1 MNWINEIRTPHKD
14 AGFSQYDEDSIILN
28 IFDAIGTTNRYYVDI
43 GALAYGGTMSNT
55 QSLHNLGWKGLA
67 FDMDEDPSNRAIK
80 EFITPFNI
88 CDILEKYDCPK
99 DFDFL
104 SLDIDSFDYD
114 VLESILE
121 KYAPR
126 VICSE
131 FNGTLDPNSTI
142 KIEYKEG
149 YVWDKTN
156 NYGYS
161 FSAGKYLLD
170 KFGYVVILNQD
181 ETNIFAIKK
190 ELIDFEVNVIATQ
203 SIYHAINKYAKWID
217 CREKIEIND

>member
-1 MNWINEIRTPHKD
+1 MNWISEIRNPRQD
-14 AGFSQYDEDSIILN
+14 AGLSQYDEDTIILN
-28 IFDAIGTTNRYYVDI
+28 TFDHIGTTNRYYVDI
-43 GALAYGGTMSNT
+43 GALAYGTTMSNT
-55 QSLHNLGWKGLA
+55 QILHNLGWKGLA
-67 FDMDEDPSNRAIK
+67 FDMDEDPTNRAIK

-114 VLESILE
+114 VLESILKE
-121 KYAPR
+121 YSPR
-126 VICSE
+126 LICSE

-142 KIEYKEG
+142 KLEYQEG
-149 YVWDKTN
+149 YVWDRTN

-170 KFGYVVILNQD
+170 KYGYVVILNQD

-203 SIYHAINKYAKWID
+203 TIYHGINPLAKWID
-217 CREKIEIND
+217 CKEPIKND

>member
-1 MNWINEIRTPHKD
+1 MNWISEIRNPRQD
-14 AGFSQYDEDSIILN
+14 AGLSQYDEDAIILN
-28 IFDAIGTTNRYYVDI
+28 TFDHIGTTNRYYVDI
-43 GALAYGGTMSNT
+43 GALAYGTTMSNT
-55 QSLHNLGWKGLA
+55 QILHNLGWKGLA
-67 FDMDEDPSNRAIK
+67 FDMDEDPTNRAIK

-88 CDILEKYDCPK
+88 CDILKKYNCPK

-114 VLESILE
+114 VLESILQE
-121 KYAPR
+121 YSPR
-126 VICSE
+126 LICSE
-131 FNGTLDPNSTI
+131 FNGTLDPNSSI
-142 KIEYKEG
+142 KLEYQEG
-149 YVWDKTN
+149 YVWDRTN

-170 KFGYVVILNQD
+170 KYGYVIILNQD

-203 SIYHAINKYAKWID
+203 TIYHGINPLAKWID
-217 CREKIEIND
+217 CKEPIKND

>member
-1 MNWINEIRTPHKD
+1 MNWMSEIRNPRKD
-14 AGFSQYDEDSIILN
+14 SGLSQYDEDTIILN
-28 IFDAIGTTNRYYVDI
+28 IFDHIGTTNRYYVDI
-43 GALAYGGTMSNT
+43 GALAYGTTMSNT
-55 QSLHNLGWKGLA
+55 QALHNLGWKGLA
-67 FDMDEDPSNRAIK
+67 FDMDEDPTNRAIK

-88 CDILEKYDCPK
+88 CDVLKKYDCPK

-114 VLESILE
+114 VLESILQ
-121 KYAPR
+121 KYSPR

-131 FNGTLDPNSTI
+131 FNGTLDPSSTI
-142 KIEYKEG
+142 KVAYQEG
-149 YVWDKTN
+149 YVWDRTN

-161 FSAGKYLLD
+161 FNAGKYLLD
-170 KFGYVVILNQD
+170 KYGYVIILNQD

-203 SIYHAINKYAKWID
+203 SIYHAINPLAKWID
-217 CREKIEIND
+217 CKEPIKND